1 MVGRIAKLLV
11 DAGADVAMKNKQ
23 EETAFEIAL
32 GSEPIPSLSH

>member
-23 EETAFEIAL
+23 GETAFEIAL
-32 GSEPIPSLSH
+32 GSEPIPSFSH